1 MKKLTFLAAA
11 AAIACL
17 WSCEDPLNDV
27 VAEVSV
33 SPASV
38 TFEADGGT
46 LKVAVTA
53 NVDFDITG
61 AASWLKV
68 EKSDKELSLTAE
80 ANTVNEA
87 RSCELTLT
95 AGDASAKVTV
105 NQKAGSP
112 YPGYTVATA
121 AELEYMGTVLYQFL
135 KPSEEDYGGAALLV
149 LTDEEDNGVALWIYT
164 DLFAS
169 EEEIELTTGTYVKGD
184 DDFSKMTLCA
194 KKLTYMRG
202 FLASDDEDDPYYM
215 GSYYGIAATK
225 ELGALVDGTI
235 EITKDNSGNYTIKA
249 DMTDEAGNEHKYVYV
264 GEVTI
269 DAEGAGYPSATDRI
283 DVANTIFAAVCYYKG
298 DVYENGTTQFALQ
311 LLSGDPDNYAI
322 TNFDFYTDAVD
333 FSEDFDL
340 SGEYYSEEEESTH
353 AAGTVDLGV
362 LTVYETPYGTFQFPS
377 GAFVMYSYDDYL
389 IADGFA
395 SLMLQKQDDGKY
407 TMMGALMS
415 SDNNMVMIMGSDYSG
430 IHDLEIPIIDGRDDE
445 ED

>member
-169 EEEIELTTGTYVKGD
+169 EEEIELTAGTYVKGN

-194 KKLTYMRG
+194 KKLTYMKG

-235 EITKDNSGNYTIKA
+235 EVTKDNNGIYTIKA
-249 DMTDEAGNEHKYVYV
+249 DMKDEAGKAYKYVYT
-264 GEVTI
+264 GEVAI
-269 DAEGAGYPSATDRI
+269 DAEGAGYPTGHI
-283 DVANTIFAAVCYYKG
+283 DVASTVFAATCYYLG
-298 DVYENGTTQFALQ
+298 NTEDNGATKFALQ
-311 LLSGDPDNYAI
+311 LYSGSEENYAT
-322 TNFDFYTDAVD
+322 TNFDFYTKVVEYSKDID
-333 FSEDFDL
+333 I
-340 SGEYYSEEEESTH
+340 SGTYKTPDEEEGLLPCTP
-353 AAGTVDLGV
+353 GTLDFGV
-362 LTVYETPYGTFQFPS
+362 LVDYGFFQYPS
-377 GAFVMYSYDDYL
+377 GAFVQYEIGDYL
-389 IADGFA
+389 VGDGYDTLMLTKEADGTYTINMA
-395 SLMLQKQDDGKY
+395 AIMSADGG
-407 TMMGALMS
+407 MEMFMG
-415 SDNNMVMIMGSDYSG
+415 ITG
-430 IHDLEIPIIDGRDDE
+430 LEFEIINATAQAD
-445 ED
+445 